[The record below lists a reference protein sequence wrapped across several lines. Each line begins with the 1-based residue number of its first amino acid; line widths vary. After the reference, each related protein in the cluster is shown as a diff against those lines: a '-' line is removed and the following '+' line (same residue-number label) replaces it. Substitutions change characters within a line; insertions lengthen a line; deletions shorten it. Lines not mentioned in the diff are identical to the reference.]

1 MNSKEIQLSLAF
13 CGALAAVLLIS
24 APVNEKIA
32 LAGSGIAC
40 IISSGLFYGGIS
52 KYFSDKEKQ
61 TQTAEEQTKLLIENF
76 ETKLKQTQNSTN
88 AQIKSVISNLN
99 DNLSNSL
106 QKPISE
112 LQNSTNAGLKE
123 VVESIENLYDSLNG
137 SMGAT
142 LNEVSDN
149 LLNLSK
155 SIKLIKI
162 ETEKISNN
170 TNRLKDLNETFE
182 AKLSQ
187 NQNSTNDGLKEVV
200 ESIEN
205 LDDNLNDSMGATLN
219 EVSDNLLN
227 LFESVK
233 LIKIE
238 TENNSSNTNKLKDL
252 NKTSVEILENI
263 EDLSG
268 SLSEVSKL
276 NETLQELLRT
286 MSRQEEIYQTM
297 LNQYKSMTSKDVEL
311 IESLAKKI
319 R

>member
-123 VVESIENLYDSLNG
+123 VVESIENL
-137 SMGAT
+137 
-142 LNEVSDN
+142 
-149 LLNLSK
+149 
-155 SIKLIKI
+155 
-162 ETEKISNN
+162 
-170 TNRLKDLNETFE
+170 
-182 AKLSQ
+182 
-187 NQNSTNDGLKEVV
+187 
-200 ESIEN
+200 
-205 LDDNLNDSMGATLN
+205 DDNLNDSMGATLN